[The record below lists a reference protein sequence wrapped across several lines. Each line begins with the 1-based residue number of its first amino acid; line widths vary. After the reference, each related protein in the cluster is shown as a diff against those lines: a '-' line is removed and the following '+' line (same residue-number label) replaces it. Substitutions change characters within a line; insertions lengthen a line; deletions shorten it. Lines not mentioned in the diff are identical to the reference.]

1 MKNEN
6 SLSHMIASLA
16 TFADWLFLQK
26 SCGRMP
32 AINTQGLRLEQA
44 IQFLNSA
51 DFVPAESQPARVEF
65 VPGKD
70 DFHFPT
76 PRPGSVAENNVVHGR
91 LYRRQQEWQKRPTII
106 LLHGGNM
113 MAGRRS
119 SLSFRFGYP
128 LLARRCNRAGFNAV
142 TLELPHNFQRH
153 CRRLEAANR
162 PDYLWLAEAVAQA
175 IAEIRALTG
184 WLLEQGCPGIALW
197 GVSMGGWL
205 AGLTVC
211 RDARLSAVVMTMP
224 TVCSNSFANHI
235 MRRRP
240 REAWRAINAADEKLD
255 ATPFNLTSAHPAIP
269 KDNILLIGGIHDL
282 ICPIKPM
289 EELLELWGHP
299 NLWRLPHGHI
309 SFMSEAGLTGRVIR
323 WLSPRLNKTAVQS
336 QNE

>member
-1 MKNEN
+1 
-6 SLSHMIASLA
+6 MIAPLA
-16 TFADWLFLQK
+16 TFPDWLLIQK
-26 SCGRMP
+26 LTFGRMP
-32 AINTQGLRLEQA
+32 AINTRSLRLEQA

-65 VPGKD
+65 VSGKD

-91 LYRRQQEWQKRPTII
+91 LYRCQQEWQKRPTII
-106 LLHGGNM
+106 LLHGGSM

-119 SLSFRFGYP
+119 SWGYQFGYP

-153 CRRLEAANR
+153 SRRPETANR

-205 AGLTVC
+205 AGLTAC
-211 RDARLSAVVMTMP
+211 RDARLSAVVMTVP
-224 TVCSNSFANHI
+224 IVCSNHFAEHI
-235 MRRRP
+235 IWRRA
-240 REAWRAINAADEKLD
+240 REAWRAIQAEGKKLD
-255 ATPFNLTSAHPAIP
+255 ATPFNPTSAQLAIA
-269 KDNILLIGGIHDL
+269 KEKVLLIGGIYDL
-282 ICPIKPM
+282 ICPLKPI
-289 EELLELWGHP
+289 EKLWQLWGQP
-299 NLWRLPHGHI
+299 DFWRLPHGHI
-309 SFMSEAGLTGRVIR
+309 SFMFAPGLTSRVLR
-323 WLSPRLNKTAVQS
+323 WLSPRLNKSAD
-336 QNE
+336 